1 MINPSVLTKLITL
14 LGDKNIITDKNDMAP
29 YVNDWRG
36 HYQAE
41 AAAVLLPPTT
51 EMVSQIMALADQ
63 DNLHI
68 VPQGGNTGLV
78 GGGIPDNSGGMVIL
92 SLARMT
98 KIRNLSCDNAT
109 MEVEAGCILEN
120 IHNEA
125 AKYDLYFPLNL
136 AAKGSCTIGGNLST
150 NAGGINVLRY
160 GNTRDL
166 CLGLEVVLMGGKVMN
181 LLTPLRKDNTGYDLK
196 QLFIGA
202 EGTLGIIT
210 AASLKLFPLP
220 KARATALAKIASPQA
235 GVKLLSALKQAT
247 GDLIEAF
254 EIMPHDIFAVVEKQF
269 PAMACPIKPI
279 PDFAILMEIA
289 SSDEDLAK
297 MADDGAVPIIQK
309 LGNFLSDAFEK
320 QMISD
325 AVIAQNDS
333 QRQAM
338 WDIREHAPE
347 STKRESTPVNTDV
360 SVPLSEIGRFY
371 QTACD
376 NVRAIDPDIRICGYG
391 HLGDGN
397 IHFNLVERVGGDPA
411 WSQKRAALFD
421 AIYQALYDCQGSI
434 SAEHGI
440 GVMKA
445 EQLKLV
451 KDPVALEVMHQIKKT
466 LDPKGLLNPG
476 KIFT

>member
-1 MINPSVLTKLITL
+1 
-14 LGDKNIITDKNDMAP
+14 
-29 YVNDWRG
+29 
-36 HYQAE
+36 
-41 AAAVLLPPTT
+41 
-51 EMVSQIMALADQ
+51 
-63 DNLHI
+63 
-68 VPQGGNTGLV
+68 
-78 GGGIPDNSGGMVIL
+78 
-92 SLARMT
+92 
-98 KIRNLSCDNAT
+98 
-109 MEVEAGCILEN
+109 
-120 IHNEA
+120 
-125 AKYDLYFPLNL
+125 
-136 AAKGSCTIGGNLST
+136 
-150 NAGGINVLRY
+150 
-160 GNTRDL
+160 
-166 CLGLEVVLMGGKVMN
+166 MGGKVMN

-210 AASLKLFPLP
+210 AASLKLFPMP

-269 PAMACPIKPI
+269 PAMACPMKPI

-360 SVPLSEIGRFY
+360 SVPLSEIGKFY
-371 QTACD
+371 QSACD
-376 NVRAIDPDIRICGYG
+376 KVRAIDPDIRICGYG

-421 AIYQALYDCQGSI
+421 AIYEALYECQGSI

-451 KDPVALEVMHQIKKT
+451 KDPVALDVMHQIKKT

-476 KIFT
+476 KILT